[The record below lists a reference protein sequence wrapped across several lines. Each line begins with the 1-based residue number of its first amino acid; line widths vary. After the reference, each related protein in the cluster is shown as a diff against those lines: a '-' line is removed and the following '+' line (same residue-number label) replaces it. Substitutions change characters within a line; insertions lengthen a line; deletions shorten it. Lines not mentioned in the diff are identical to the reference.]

1 MAGKGNGAGVPVGL
15 ARLLLLLLFLALA
28 ELGRAQDTPVP
39 GEEILSQVA
48 FVQKTRRNT
57 SSSSEFMFE
66 FNDDEIFH
74 VDLEQ
79 RQTIWRLPEFGRFT
93 SFQAEGAQG
102 NIAVLQSNLDIL
114 MKRSNYTPAVNVPPK
129 VMLYPEKAAELGEP
143 NILIC
148 MADNFSPPVLN
159 MSWLKNGK
167 PVTEGVQTMDYYPKK
182 DHAFRRFSYLPFVPN
197 AEDVYFCQVE
207 HWGLTEPLSKFWNV
221 NVPEP
226 LPETTENVIC
236 ALGLA
241 IGLVGIVTGTILMI
255 KSRKMGEAS
264 YRRGNL

>member
-1 MAGKGNGAGVPVGL
+1 MAGKGNGVGGPGGL
-15 ARLLLLLLFLALA
+15 ARLLLLFLALA
-28 ELGRAQDTPVP
+28 ELGRAQDSPVP
-39 GEEILSQVA
+39 GEEVLSQVA

-66 FNDDEIFH
+66 FDDDEIFH

-79 RQTIWRLPEFGRFT
+79 RETIWRLPEFGRFT

-129 VMLYPEKAAELGEP
+129 VMVYPETMVEMEEP

-148 MADNFSPPVLN
+148 MADGFSPPVLN
-159 MSWLKNGK
+159 MTWVKNGK

-182 DHAFRRFSYLPFVPN
+182 DHSFRRFSYLPFVPN
-197 AEDVYFCQVE
+197 ADDYYACVVE
-207 HWGLTEPLSKFWNV
+207 HWGLTESLSKIWNA
-221 NVPEP
+221 NIPEP

-241 IGLVGIVTGTILMI
+241 IGLVGIVIGTILMI

-264 YRRGNL
+264 YRRGTL

>member
-1 MAGKGNGAGVPVGL
+1 MAGQGNEAGGPLGL
-15 ARLLLLLLFLALA
+15 ARLLLLFLALA
-28 ELGRAQDTPVP
+28 ELGRAQDIPSTP

-74 VDLEQ
+74 VDLEE

-102 NIAVLQSNLDIL
+102 NIAVLQSNLEIL
-114 MKRSNYTPAVNVPPK
+114 MKRSNYTPATTPPK
-129 VMLYPEKAAELGEP
+129 LMVYTERTVEMEEP

-159 MSWLKNGK
+159 MTWAKNGQ

-197 AEDVYFCQVE
+197 EEDIYSCEVE
-207 HWGLTEPLSKFWNV
+207 HWGLQKPLGKIWHANI
-221 NVPEP
+221 PQP
-226 LPETTENVIC
+226 LQETTETVVC
-236 ALGLA
+236 AVGLA
-241 IGLVGIVTGTILMI
+241 IGLVGIVVGTGLMI
-255 KSRKMGEAS
+255 KSRRMGEAS